1 MVILCYDD
9 DHDDDDF
16 DGDDKEGD
24 RPTVSMLPGGA
35 ASMTRWRVP
44 RLYPVTP
51 MYLQKTWCTGRINPQ
66 KVSFICT

>member
-24 RPTVSMLPGGA
+24 DNDKDQPCQCCLEVLHR
-35 ASMTRWRVP
+35 
-44 RLYPVTP
+44 
-51 MYLQKTWCTGRINPQ
+51 
-66 KVSFICT
+66 

>member
-24 RPTVSMLPGGA
+24 DNDNDQPCQCCLEVLHR
-35 ASMTRWRVP
+35 
-44 RLYPVTP
+44 
-51 MYLQKTWCTGRINPQ
+51 
-66 KVSFICT
+66 